1 MEKHVTAVAAIH
13 IGFSVL
19 GILIAIFVFFILEII
34 GIASQD
40 RDAHLILTII
50 GSSVALI
57 LLILSVPS
65 IIGGVGLFKKRNWAR
80 ILVLVISA
88 IDLINF
94 PIGTA
99 IGVYS
104 IWVLVQDETVKLFM
118 VK

>member
-1 MEKHVTAVAAIH
+1 MEKHVTAVAALH

-19 GILIAIFVFFILEII
+19 GILIAIIVFFILEII

-40 RDAHLILTII
+40 PDAHLILTII
-50 GSSVALI
+50 GSSVASI
-57 LLILSVPS
+57 LLILSLPS
-65 IIGGVGLFKKRNWAR
+65 IIGGIGLFKKRNWAR

-88 IDLINF
+88 IDLFNI

-118 VK
+118 TE